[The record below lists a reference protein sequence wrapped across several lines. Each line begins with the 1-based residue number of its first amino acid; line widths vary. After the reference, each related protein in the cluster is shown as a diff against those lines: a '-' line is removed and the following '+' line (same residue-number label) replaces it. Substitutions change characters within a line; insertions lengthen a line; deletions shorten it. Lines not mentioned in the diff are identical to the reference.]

1 MSFAPLVQPKHST
14 NARTFPLR
22 ESRRLNPNTPCFTLK
37 MRRTNVLLLFFCLI
51 LSSSTANYEVR
62 SLQELARLCI
72 RHVLRVTTDG
82 ADSQSHDRGSS
93 FSVGR
98 GLAVAGLHKYG
109 PRFKRRRIHRRHCNA
124 LILATRQVVASS
136 GIGPAPSDS
145 NNDRG
150 EQVEDEEAGEREERR
165 QMRGSRKAGRGTV
178 AVEDELVEEEEQE
191 EEKETGELLRPQPA
205 VNVLRQR
212 ILGLPL
218 PEPLKMYLLFYRE
231 K

>member
-1 MSFAPLVQPKHST
+1 M
-14 NARTFPLR
+14 
-22 ESRRLNPNTPCFTLK
+22 
-37 MRRTNVLLLFFCLI
+37 
-51 LSSSTANYEVR
+51 
-62 SLQELARLCI
+62 
-72 RHVLRVTTDG
+72 
-82 ADSQSHDRGSS
+82 
-93 FSVGR
+93 
-98 GLAVAGLHKYG
+98 AGLHKYG

-136 GIGPAPSDS
+136 GMGPAPSDS
-145 NNDRG
+145 SNRRG

-165 QMRGSRKAGRGTV
+165 QMRGSRKAGRGAV
-178 AVEDELVEEEEQE
+178 AVEDETLEDELAEDEEQD

-205 VNVLRQR
+205 LNVLRQR

>member
-1 MSFAPLVQPKHST
+1 M
-14 NARTFPLR
+14 
-22 ESRRLNPNTPCFTLK
+22 
-37 MRRTNVLLLFFCLI
+37 
-51 LSSSTANYEVR
+51 R

-82 ADSQSHDRGSS
+82 SDGQARDRGSS

-124 LILATRQVVASS
+124 LILATRQVVTSS

-145 NNDRG
+145 NSYG

-165 QMRGSRKAGRGTV
+165 QMRGSRKTGRGTV
-178 AVEDELVEEEEQE
+178 AVVEDETLEDEMVEEEEEQD
-191 EEKETGELLRPQPA
+191 EEKETGELLRPQPL
-205 VNVLRQR
+205 VNILRQR

-218 PEPLKMYLLFYRE
+218 PQPLKMFLLFYRE

>member
-1 MSFAPLVQPKHST
+1 MSLSPSP
-14 NARTFPLR
+14 ARF
-22 ESRRLNPNTPCFTLK
+22 
-37 MRRTNVLLLFFCLI
+37 
-51 LSSSTANYEVR
+51 EVR
-62 SLQELARLCI
+62 SLQELSRLCI
-72 RHVLRVTTDG
+72 RHVLRVTADG
-82 ADSQSHDRGSS
+82 ADAQSRDRGSS

-145 NNDRG
+145 NNNHSRR
-150 EQVEDEEAGEREERR
+150 EDEEACQRDGRR
-165 QMRGSRKAGRGTV
+165 PPRACRRAGRGTV
-178 AVEDELVEEEEQE
+178 AVVEDETLEDETLEEEPDED

-205 VNVLRQR
+205 VNLLRQK

>member
-1 MSFAPLVQPKHST
+1 MLTNSEQKKKKKKFLTSSSFFS
-14 NARTFPLR
+14 
-22 ESRRLNPNTPCFTLK
+22 
-37 MRRTNVLLLFFCLI
+37 LI
-51 LSSSTANYEVR
+51 LSSLTAKFEVR
-62 SLQELARLCI
+62 SLQDLARLCI

-82 ADSQSHDRGSS
+82 GDGQSRDRGSS

-145 NNDRG
+145 NNNHSER
-150 EQVEDEEAGEREERR
+150 VEDEEACEREERR
-165 QMRGSRKAGRGTV
+165 QSRGGRKAGRGLV
-178 AVEDELVEEEEQE
+178 AVEDETLEDGMVEEEEEQDE
-191 EEKETGELLRPQPA
+191 DEEKETGELLRPQPA

-218 PEPLKMYLLFYRE
+218 PEPLKMFLLFYRE

>member
-1 MSFAPLVQPKHST
+1 MS
-14 NARTFPLR
+14 
-22 ESRRLNPNTPCFTLK
+22 
-37 MRRTNVLLLFFCLI
+37 LI
-51 LSSSTANYEVR
+51 PAKFEVR
-62 SLQELARLCI
+62 SLQDLARLCI
-72 RHVLRVTTDG
+72 RHVLRVTPDG
-82 ADSQSHDRGSS
+82 GDGQSRDRGSS

-136 GIGPAPSDS
+136 GLGPAPSDS
-145 NNDRG
+145 NNNHG
-150 EQVEDEEAGEREERR
+150 ERVEDEEACQREERLPV
-165 QMRGSRKAGRGTV
+165 RGSRKAARGTV
-178 AVEDELVEEEEQE
+178 AVVEDETLEDEMVEDEGEQEEEE

-218 PEPLKMYLLFYRE
+218 PEPLKMFLLFYRE

>member
-1 MSFAPLVQPKHST
+1 MSFAPLVQPKLGPGGS
-14 NARTFPLR
+14 ARTFPLR
-22 ESRRLNPNTPCFTLK
+22 ESRRRLDPNALVFFFSLTLP
-37 MRRTNVLLLFFCLI
+37 
-51 LSSSTANYEVR
+51 SSTATYEVR

-72 RHVLRVTTDG
+72 RHVLRVTPDG
-82 ADSQSHDRGSS
+82 GASQSRDRGSS

-124 LILATRQVVASS
+124 LLLATRQVVASS

-145 NNDRG
+145 SYRG

-165 QMRGSRKAGRGTV
+165 QVRGSRKAGRGAV
-178 AVEDELVEEEEQE
+178 AVEDETLEDELVEEEEQE

-205 VNVLRQR
+205 LNVLRQR
-212 ILGLPL
+212 VLGLPL